1 MTRAKHHRQQRLRC
15 RRFPVPWSGWR
26 DQFFCLVLPTTATLL
41 RLAPLFQKLF
51 PGRDTKRTTSPIWR
65 QECQPTLKR
74 TQHAQ
79 RSRHSIPQASK
90 LHSYGTH
97 RRRRRPNGNLRVGG
111 WDYAA
116 QITANMQEGLLFKA
130 GGVISD
136 NGAWARQ
143 LEGEPHIGM

>member
-1 MTRAKHHRQQRLRC
+1 MPADIETDATR
-15 RRFPVPWSGWR
+15 
-26 DQFFCLVLPTTATLL
+26 TALKAL
-41 RLAPLFQKLF
+41 
-51 PGRDTKRTTSPIWR
+51 DTTSV
-65 QECQPTLKR
+65 
-74 TQHAQ
+74 
-79 RSRHSIPQASK
+79 K

-136 NGAWARQ
+136 NGAWVHQ
-143 LEGEPHIGM
+143 LEGEPHIGMWAQ

>member
-1 MTRAKHHRQQRLRC
+1 
-15 RRFPVPWSGWR
+15 
-26 DQFFCLVLPTTATLL
+26 
-41 RLAPLFQKLF
+41 
-51 PGRDTKRTTSPIWR
+51 
-65 QECQPTLKR
+65 
-74 TQHAQ
+74 
-79 RSRHSIPQASK
+79 
-90 LHSYGTH
+90 
-97 RRRRRPNGNLRVGG
+97 VGG